1 MRARNT
7 MPQQKI
13 PARLKTQ
20 SWKEACVDYI
30 CGAGGQH
37 YNNGRSRSDEMQTY
51 YDLYNFLKKNIS
63 VFEDDSNFVDF
74 YNAMFRHT
82 RDNVNDYL
90 YYEMLEKFVRRI
102 NEATKQCINILKNEL

>member
-20 SWKEACVDYI
+20 SWKEECINYI

-37 YNNGRSRSDEMQTY
+37 YGNGRSRSDEM
-51 YDLYNFLKKNIS
+51 
-63 VFEDDSNFVDF
+63 
-74 YNAMFRHT
+74 
-82 RDNVNDYL
+82 
-90 YYEMLEKFVRRI
+90 
-102 NEATKQCINILKNEL
+102 